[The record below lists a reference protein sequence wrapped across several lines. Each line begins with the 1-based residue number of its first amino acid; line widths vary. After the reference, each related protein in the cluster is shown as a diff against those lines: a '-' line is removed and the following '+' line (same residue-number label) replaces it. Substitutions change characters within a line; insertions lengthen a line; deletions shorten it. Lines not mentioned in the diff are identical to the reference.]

1 MSLALLPLNLPGSI
15 YASPMPFSGT
25 CDPFHRLLDEYGYH
39 AIQTVVM
46 LISEAESIDNSGIN
60 VRKLYLEKGL
70 DVIHLPIVD
79 YSTPD
84 ESALNAAVE
93 QALAEAQAGKNLA
106 IHCHYGKGRTGMFA
120 ACLARRALG
129 LGGQEA
135 LDWVRSHLRG
145 AVETPE
151 QEEVVRAF
159 LDE

>member
-1 MSLALLPLNLPGSI
+1 MTLTLLPFHLPGSI
-15 YASPMPFSGT
+15 YASPMPFSSQ

-39 AIQTVVM
+39 DIHTVVM
-46 LISEAESIDNSGIN
+46 LISEAESIHNSGIN
-60 VRKLYLEKGL
+60 VRKSYLEKGL

-84 ESALNAAVE
+84 ESALKAAVE
-93 QALAEAQAGKNLA
+93 QALAAAQAGKNVA

-135 LDWVRSHLRG
+135 LDWVRGYISRS
-145 AVETPE
+145 VETPE